1 MAEDINF
8 LDLMA
13 LKRITPT
20 TVVEK
25 FGGLINSSFFDAS
38 NILGTLKLKGLV
50 DFTTT
55 VPGQN
60 AITITDIGN
69 QLMKDADKKSG
80 EQFDQL
86 DLAMLKQLAG
96 GKRSFQDLSTAV
108 NIRPKD
114 LAMHLYK
121 LTGQAY
127 ITSEFRNGN
136 IDTALTEKGFMQAQ
150 AGMPPPQV
158 MQQPEEQISPEEGIG
173 PMQPQPELQ
182 PQPEQF
188 PQPVEV
194 QQPQQLPSQQEAKEL
209 KELEKQLASLTNKR
223 RMKIIITITVVV
235 VVIVI
240 DILVLRGII
249 VL

>member
-1 MAEDINF
+1 MADDINF

-13 LKRITPT
+13 LKRITSA

-50 DFTTT
+50 DFTTI

-60 AITITDIGN
+60 AITITEIGN
-69 QLMKDADKKSG
+69 QLMKDADQKAI

-86 DLAMLKQLAG
+86 DLTILRQLVG
-96 GKRSFQDLSTAV
+96 GKRSFQDLNSVV

-114 LAMHLYK
+114 LAMRLYK
-121 LTGQAY
+121 LTKQEY
-127 ITSEFRNGN
+127 MTSEFRNGN

-150 AGMPPPQV
+150 AGMPPPQAI
-158 MQQPEEQISPEEGIG
+158 QQQGQVSPEQNVES
-173 PMQPQPELQ
+173 MQPELQ
-182 PQPEQF
+182 QQPEQF
-188 PQPVEV
+188 PQPAQA
-194 QQPQQLPSQQEAKEL
+194 QQMQQSQTQQEAKEL
-209 KELEKQLASLTNKR
+209 KDLEKQLASLTRKR
-223 RMKIIITITVVV
+223 RLKIIITILVVAI
-235 VVIVI
+235 VIVFS
-240 DILVLRGII
+240 ILIMRGII